1 MTSRSSAAARSRDAR
16 PARDEALEIG
26 RDRLHRRLLQHDLR
40 TARRGRDRAGRRRA
54 RSFGPTRQG
63 SRRACRSYQASSV
76 GATPGALRGVARF
89 GLAGAGGFASLAG
102 IAPMWLPRR
111 RLARAEGASSTVPHP
126 SRPAA
131 KPVAELIGKS
141 LDPIAR
147 KRGLAR
153 AELLAWW
160 PDIVGAAYAGRT
172 APERIRWPRDGKAA
186 TLVVRCDPSLALQF
200 AHETDRVR
208 ERLNAYF
215 GYPAV
220 GAVRIVQQRDRNGR
234 RASRQDRPRAGD
246 RSGRMESRLDARRRA
261 AAATRFARSP
271 ASVLARS

>member
-1 MTSRSSAAARSRDAR
+1 M
-16 PARDEALEIG
+16 
-26 RDRLHRRLLQHDLR
+26 
-40 TARRGRDRAGRRRA
+40 
-54 RSFGPTRQG
+54 
-63 SRRACRSYQASSV
+63 
-76 GATPGALRGVARF
+76 
-89 GLAGAGGFASLAG
+89 
-102 IAPMWLPRR
+102 
-111 RLARAEGASSTVPHP
+111 PHP

-131 KPVAELIGKS
+131 KPVAELIGRA
-141 LDPIAR
+141 LDPLVR

-153 AELLAWW
+153 AELIAWW

-220 GAVRIVQQRDRNGR
+220 GAVRIVQHPIGAQRATSRE
-234 RASRQDRPRAGD
+234 ASAGAPKFRPA
-246 RSGRMESRLDARRRA
+246 MESRLDRVEGPLRDSLRA
-261 AAATRFARSP
+261 LGR
-271 ASVLARS
+271 SVLARS